1 MISLFNG
8 LLLLQ
13 QAAYTGNT
21 SPPSGDTSGYWQQ
34 RVTYT
39 MVAQLDE
46 GLLGI
51 KAQGRLTY
59 VNNSPDTLRD
69 MYFHQYLNAFR
80 PGSKWSA
87 ADARENRVRFQD
99 LREPDYAYERLTRA
113 PIVDGTP
120 VIIDYPGAPDSTV
133 MHLRLPRPLAP
144 GDSSIIS
151 FAWEARPSVVPRRQG
166 RRGRT
171 YDFAQW
177 FPKVAVYDRGGWEP
191 NALVPAG
198 ELYGEFGT
206 YDVTIVARDDQ
217 VIAATGVVVSGD
229 PGWSRVS
236 KTGAPWMPTNVYA
249 RIPDGP
255 VIIAPAGE
263 RAVRFYAENVHH
275 FAWSAS
281 PDYIYE
287 GAVYRRSDKATHHF
301 RTFDSVAVNVLY
313 KPGDDTTWAGGIAV
327 RRTID
332 ALAWLEKIYGPY
344 AYPQI
349 TNVHRIDG
357 GGTEFP
363 MMIMDGSASFG
374 LIDHELGHVY
384 TYGILANN
392 EWRSAWLDEG
402 LTDYQSRWAQ
412 KLTPQDNQNG
422 ANPGEPPKLP
432 PGYRGNVI
440 PMSKSDSTDF
450 ALLRLEL
457 RGRSEPVGRSSADFR
472 EFGIY
477 NSMVYDRA
485 SMMYGHLRDLMGDS
499 VFTAFLHDYYNR
511 WAFRHVD
518 ERAMRA
524 SAERAFGAD
533 LGWFF
538 DQWLRGTGLLNYG
551 MGADTTVGANGL
563 YVTRVRVTK
572 HGELRHPMP
581 VGVHTAAGWT
591 MARSKVELD
600 DQWVDVQTSAKPDS
614 IALDPFHTTW
624 DWD

>member
-236 KTGAPWMPTNVYA
+236 KTGPAWTPNIYHNV
-249 RIPDGP
+249 PEGP
-255 VIIAPAGE
+255 VIIAPRGE

-287 GAVYRRSDKATHHF
+287 GGVYRKTDTTTRRFA
-301 RTFDSVAVNVLY
+301 TFDSVAVNVLY
-313 KPGDDTTWAGGIAV
+313 KPGDDTTWGGGIAL
-327 RRTID
+327 RRTLD
-332 ALAWLEKIYGPY
+332 ALAWLERTYGPY

-422 ANPGEPPKLP
+422 ANPGDPPKLGE
-432 PGYRGNVI
+432 GYRANVI

-457 RGRSEPVGRSSADFR
+457 RGRSEPVGRNAAEFR
-472 EFGIY
+472 DFGIY

-533 LGWFF
+533 LGW
-538 DQWLRGTGLLNYG
+538 
-551 MGADTTVGANGL
+551 
-563 YVTRVRVTK
+563 
-572 HGELRHPMP
+572 
-581 VGVHTAAGWT
+581 
-591 MARSKVELD
+591 
-600 DQWVDVQTSAKPDS
+600 
-614 IALDPFHTTW
+614 
-624 DWD
+624 